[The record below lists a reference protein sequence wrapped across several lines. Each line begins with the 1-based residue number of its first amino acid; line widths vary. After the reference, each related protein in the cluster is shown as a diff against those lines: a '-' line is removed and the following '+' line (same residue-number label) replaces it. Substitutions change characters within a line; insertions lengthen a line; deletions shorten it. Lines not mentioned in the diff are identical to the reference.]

1 MRVSALGDF
10 GTRIC
15 MKYTKH
21 GRRRSVERGISE
33 DMILKAV
40 SEPTFSYYDLSSGT
54 TVVFK
59 KLDEKH
65 LLVVYSREGD
75 EIKVVTTFITS
86 VAQELIDAKLRS
98 KVWVKIR

>member
-1 MRVSALGDF
+1 MHTFTLGEF

-21 GRRRSVERGISE
+21 GKHRAVERGISE
-33 DMILKAV
+33 DVILKAI

-65 LLVVYSREGD
+65 LLVVYSREED

-86 VAQELIDAKLRS
+86 VAQEFIDRKLKS
-98 KVWVKIR
+98 NVWVKIR